1 MTVTYK
7 DIRAWGI
14 ANGHKCRTGKLGQG
28 VVAAYAA
35 AHPDAVIVDLP
46 EPVEPSPVEPS
57 PVEPET
63 EGEAFTVTVVISGH
77 DETAADISQQLV
89 NAIYAAFEAGRA
101 AERAAILTQLGVD
114 A

>member
-14 ANGHKCRTGKLGQG
+14 ANGHKCRTGRLGQG

-35 AHPDAVIVDLP
+35 AHPDAVIADLP
-46 EPVEPSPVEPS
+46 EPVEPSPVEP
-57 PVEPET
+57 EP

>member
-28 VVAAYAA
+28 VVAAYSA

-46 EPVEPSPVEPS
+46 EPVEPSPVEP
-57 PVEPET
+57 ET
-63 EGEAFTVTVVISGH
+63 EAFTVTVVISGH

-101 AERAAILTQLGVD
+101 AERAVILTQLGVD